1 MVDQSYLRVIGM
13 VMFLLCVFPLLAADG
28 AEPLDQPLL
37 TVPRKV
43 GEKYELSLVN
53 LQGHVVG
60 KVLESDQPLLEPAW
74 SPDGTRLAYITVDG
88 GQPQIFVCRS
98 DGTAAVNITK
108 SGFLERN
115 PAWSPDGTE
124 IVWTRFEDDQH
135 TIWTM
140 KSDGSDAKRITDP
153 AVMCSNPSWS
163 PDRKRIAFG
172 THRPGDLNF
181 RVWQMN
187 ADGAEPRE
195 LFKEMVIRTVYPAW
209 SPDGKQILFGGAAAK
224 AACNFAFA
232 TARATVTRSS
242 RTTRSYAPTP
252 PGRLMGST
260 LRMWLTIVGRQ
271 AIRRGKRMPIPIA
284 RPAI

>member
-1 MVDQSYLRVIGM
+1 MSSEKCWKAISRCWNRRGRPMVRGWRTSRSMEASRKFSY
-13 VMFLLCVFPLLAADG
+13 A
-28 AEPLDQPLL
+28 
-37 TVPRKV
+37 VPMAPR
-43 GEKYELSLVN
+43 
-53 LQGHVVG
+53 
-60 KVLESDQPLLEPAW
+60 
-74 SPDGTRLAYITVDG
+74 
-88 GQPQIFVCRS
+88 
-98 DGTAAVNITK
+98 AVNITK

-209 SPDGKQILFGGAAAK
+209 SPDGKQILFGGAGSEGRVQLCICNSTGDGYSQLTHDAK
-224 AACNFAFA
+224 LMLVRRLV
-232 TARATVTRSS
+232 ARWAVHCVRC
-242 RTTRSYAPTP
+242 
-252 PGRLMGST
+252 
-260 LRMWLTIVGRQ
+260 LTIAGLL
-271 AIRRGKRMPIPIA
+271 AIRRGRRMPIPNA